1 MPIKDPEKRRIYNRE
16 YARRRRAGLTGQT
29 RPTVPSTSFVSSR
42 QLESVQNLC
51 QVMKEAINMLLN
63 DQESTPVSRA
73 RAIAYCCTVAARIF
87 EMTDLAESKLQEQQL
102 HRNEEDEKDAAFNEA
117 FHEILD
123 TDPDAHDAYLNII
136 TKALRKRQEIL
147 ARGEGR
153 FASP

>member
-29 RPTVPSTSFVSSR
+29 RPTVASTSFVSSH
-42 QLESVQNLC
+42 QLESVQDLC

-73 RAIAYCCTVAARIF
+73 RAIADRCTVAARIF
-87 EMTDLAESKLQEQQL
+87 EMADLAESKLQEQQL

-117 FHEILD
+117 C
-123 TDPDAHDAYLNII
+123 
-136 TKALRKRQEIL
+136 LR
-147 ARGEGR
+147 
-153 FASP
+153 F